1 MATGV
6 EGPASSAPG
15 EDVWR
20 GELAELLPA
29 ITTVRSLWPRRAG
42 GVLLARRGE
51 GLVVVKALA
60 HKRGRRRIQRGA
72 ARRETAMLQAAQGAH
87 VVRLEEVAIGTWF
100 TFLVMEHLPLS
111 TLRGRLGEP
120 WSGVDLV
127 AAGLG
132 VTAALARLHGAGL
145 LFNDFKPRNVGIG
158 TTTGPGA
165 AGKQVV
171 KLIDFGH
178 ARTLAETRARH
189 CLCGTVDYAP
199 PEAWGPGLMGT
210 TSDVWAW
217 GRSWHLLASGH
228 YFERVESFR
237 QLLRAGRAPLP
248 PVARVSRSPLPPG
261 LATLI
266 DAALDPIPERR
277 PTDGR
282 ELHAC
287 LQAIARDEW
296 GEALAD
302 LSRFA
307 MAPLE
312 GAPVTSPTEAP
323 PSASCGAQPACGA
336 RQVGQ
341 LPFPGSWWS
350 SSKAR
355 SQAAKGVPPLTNT
368 TSPSAVLWR

>member
-1 MATGV
+1 MDKAV
-6 EGPASSAPG
+6 EDPARGGLG
-15 EDVWR
+15 EEAMR
-20 GELAELLPA
+20 AELAELLPA
-29 ITTVRSLWPRRAG
+29 ITPVRALWPRRAG
-42 GVLLARRGE
+42 GVLLACRGE

-60 HKRGRRRIQRGA
+60 HKSGRRRIQRGA
-72 ARRETAMLQAAQGAH
+72 ARRETAMLQAAQGSH

-111 TLRGRLGEP
+111 TLRGRLREP
-120 WSGVDLV
+120 WSGADLV

-132 VTAALARLHGAGL
+132 VTAALARLHGAGI
-145 LFNDFKPRNVGIG
+145 LFNDFKPRNVGI
-158 TTTGPGA
+158 TTTKGPGA
-165 AGKQVV
+165 AGEEVV

-178 ARTLAETRARH
+178 ARTLADTRARH

-199 PEAWGPGLMGT
+199 PESWGPGLMGAP
-210 TSDVWAW
+210 SDVWAW

-266 DAALDPIPERR
+266 DAALDPIPEHR

-282 ELHAC
+282 EVHAR
-287 LQAIARDEW
+287 LQAIARAEW

-312 GAPVTSPTEAP
+312 GATVTSPTKAP
-323 PSASCGAQPACGA
+323 PSASYGAQPTRGFV
-336 RQVGQ
+336 QVGQ
-341 LPFPGSWWS
+341 
-350 SSKAR
+350 R
-355 SQAAKGVPPLTNT
+355 
-368 TSPSAVLWR
+368 